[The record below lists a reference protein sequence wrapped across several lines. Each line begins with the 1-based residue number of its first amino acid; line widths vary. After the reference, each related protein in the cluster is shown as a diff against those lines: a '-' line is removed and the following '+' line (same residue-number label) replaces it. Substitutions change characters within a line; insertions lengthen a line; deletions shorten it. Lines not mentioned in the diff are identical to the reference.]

1 MISINMDRCHR
12 KILVLNFT
20 KSSDKL
26 DINFKNKTT
35 RIHDTDGAIEINP
48 IYSVFVFKY
57 IISFLSR
64 DIDIL

>member
-1 MISINMDRCHR
+1 MISINIDRCHR

-20 KSSDKL
+20 NSSDKL

-35 RIHDTDGAIEINP
+35 RIHDTGAIEINP

>member
-1 MISINMDRCHR
+1 MISINMDICHR

-20 KSSDKL
+20 NSSDKL

-35 RIHDTDGAIEINP
+35 RIHDTNVIEINP